1 MQNQDIQQLKHGGSD
16 IYHVKEL
23 KEDYSVTTNFLG
35 PNLAGIRC
43 MNDNIYQINHYPS
56 ENKSFFKE
64 GLDFL
69 GVRESNVMWGNG
81 ASELIDLVIRTLVKS
96 NGYSSYSK
104 FNGVQYMEYERCCLN
119 NQLVKESNGDIL
131 LIINPNNPTG
141 DFYEK
146 DDIKRQIN
154 LLKSG
159 STVIIDES
167 MVFWYGPEWRLQ
179 SFLSEENFIL
189 SLKSNKNINVIMVQS
204 WTKIFACTGL
214 RFGSIVCF
222 DPELINQFEKHKT
235 PWSAN
240 ILSYYYLKGC
250 LSDMKYLEETWKQT
264 PILRSR
270 IQNKI
275 IELFPFAEVKGHG
288 FLSWLWVDFK
298 FSDIADMIYSKSLE
312 YGVPVRHGKTGYAQ
326 PTYIRFAVRAD
337 NSNAILF
344 DMLANVKANKI
355 RVPNYYFPLPG
366 NLVYGIIKIPLDK
379 IKSHEEHIVERKS
392 KLLEYLN
399 ENDYFVLPSMILD
412 SANFVVLDGHHRLNI
427 LKELGKTEEFVLLV
441 NYNSE
446 AIIPH
451 ETNNVTKKEIIEAGL
466 SGKLLPAK
474 SSKHVFIDSDG
485 VKRPLVSLSVIVNN

>member
-1 MQNQDIQQLKHGGSD
+1 MLKHGGSD
-16 IYHVKEL
+16 IYNVKEL

-35 PNLAGIRC
+35 PSQLGLTFMSNNLA
-43 MNDNIYQINHYPS
+43 QINHYPS
-56 ENKSFFKE
+56 ENKNFFLE
-64 GLDFL
+64 GLKFL
-69 GVRESNVMWGNG
+69 GVKESNVMWGNG
-81 ASELIDLVIRTLVKS
+81 ASELIDLVVRTLVKI
-96 NGYSSYSK
+96 NGYKSYSK
-104 FNGVQYMEYERCCLN
+104 FNDVQYMEYERCCLN
-119 NQLVKESNGDIL
+119 NKLVNESNGDIL

-154 LLKSG
+154 LLKPG

-167 MVFWYGPEWRLQ
+167 MCFWYGPDWHSQ
-179 SFLSEENFIL
+179 CFLSEENFIL
-189 SLKSNKNINVIMVQS
+189 SLKQNKNINVVMVQS
-204 WTKIFACTGL
+204 WTKIFSCTGL

-222 DPELINQFEKHKT
+222 DSELIVEFEKFKT

-240 ILSYYYLKGC
+240 ILSYWYLKGC
-250 LSDMKYLEETWKQT
+250 LADVEYLEKTWKQT
-264 PILRSR
+264 PILRTS
-270 IQNKI
+270 IQSKI
-275 IELFPFAEVKGHG
+275 IELFPFAEVKGHN

-298 FSDIADMIYSKSLE
+298 FSDIADLIYVESLKS
-312 YGVPVRHGKTGYAQ
+312 GVPVRHGKTGYAQ
-326 PTYIRFAVRAD
+326 PTYIRFAVRGEK
-337 NSNAILF
+337 SNQILF

-355 RVPNYYFPLPG
+355 RVPNYYFPLPE

-379 IKSHEEHIVERKS
+379 IKSHEEHISERKT
-392 KLLEYLN
+392 KLMEYLN
-399 ENDYFVLPSMILD
+399 GNDYFVLPSMILD

-427 LKELGKTEEFVLLV
+427 LKELGKKEEFVLLV

-451 ETNNVTKKEIIEAGL
+451 ETNNVTKKEIIEAGT

-474 SSKHVFIDSDG
+474 SSKHVFVDSDG